1 MRTDNSDY
9 RAKQVSAPV
18 HCGHRGWIVSAALIL
33 SLTISGCSGESGS
46 TSTAKAKSS
55 ETAPSVAHQTN
66 DGELYAAVND
76 ERRKWYVTHREQ
88 DGEWQSGS
96 FWRSGPMNSAIVTI
110 SGLTDEGIMPTGK
123 GDIRIS
129 MVVANLDTAPQ
140 AQAVQFV
147 FQPDG
152 HSKAWL
158 SEDGGEAK
166 VTLYEA
172 QMDGE
177 FLKLG
182 GSFSGVVLLPD
193 RGNVSTDT
201 DMARRFEIKDGA
213 FSVRIRQQ
221 Q

>member
-1 MRTDNSDY
+1 MPACGGSDASPTDRASD
-9 RAKQVSAPV
+9 ASAP
-18 HCGHRGWIVSAALIL
+18 
-33 SLTISGCSGESGS
+33 
-46 TSTAKAKSS
+46 
-55 ETAPSVAHQTN
+55 APSVAHQTN

-76 ERRKWYVTHREQ
+76 ARRKWFVTHREQ

-110 SGLTDEGIMPTGK
+110 SGLTDEDVMPTGK
-123 GDIRIS
+123 GDLRIS
-129 MVVANLDTAPQ
+129 MTVANLASAPD

-147 FQPDG
+147 YQPDG
-152 HSKAWL
+152 YSKAWL
-158 SEDGGEAK
+158 SEDGGEAN

-201 DMARRFEIKDGA
+201 DMARSFEIKDGS